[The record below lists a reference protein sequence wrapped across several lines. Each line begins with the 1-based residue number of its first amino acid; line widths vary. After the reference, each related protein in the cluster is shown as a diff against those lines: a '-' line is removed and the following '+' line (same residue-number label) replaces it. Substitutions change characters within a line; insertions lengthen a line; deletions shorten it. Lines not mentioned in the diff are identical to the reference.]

1 MGKIIISRE
10 TLHYTPGQVIRL
22 YRGQNTV
29 EFEWLIGPLP
39 LQPANTPGLEV
50 VTRYTTDLNSQDIFN
65 TDSNGRFMISR

>member
-1 MGKIIISRE
+1 M
-10 TLHYTPGQVIRL
+10 
-22 YRGQNTV
+22 